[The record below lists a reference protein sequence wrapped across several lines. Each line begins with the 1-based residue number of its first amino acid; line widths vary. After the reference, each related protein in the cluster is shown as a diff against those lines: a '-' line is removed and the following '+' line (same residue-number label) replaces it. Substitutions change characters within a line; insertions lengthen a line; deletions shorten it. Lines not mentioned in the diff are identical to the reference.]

1 MVRPPPVVS
10 RASTVR
16 NLMQRL
22 HKTHCGCPMCS
33 TGAQAAANSPLD
45 ILNAGNAIRSGGRSK
60 VLTRAPL
67 ARGYATPVDAPQG
80 DYAFEV
86 AASNLRFGE
95 GVTRVRPSPSSP
107 PRPPPRSCRR
117 PRPRRHPHNS
127 PDHRPPLS
135 LARKTV
141 H

>member
-45 ILNAGNAIRSGGRSK
+45 ILNAGNALRSGGRSK

-95 GVTRVRPSPSSP
+95 GVTRVRAHPGPHPSPLSFP
-107 PRPPPRSCRR
+107 PRPRSCRR
-117 PRPRRHPHNS
+117 LTGSPPHSRPSPRF
-127 PDHRPPLS
+127 
-135 LARKTV
+135 
-141 H
+141 